1 MKSTNQKSRR
11 LTTNVSAKLAPDQH
25 KKLVQAATREGVSTS
40 EFARRVLL
48 SAVTVSEDA
57 RLQMEFQAVGEERM
71 RLLLAAATKGKD
83 VEAPEVQAEVEHQAF
98 LAAPGLT
105 ARRLSALKPSFVE
118 DINAHGEGE

>member
-1 MKSTNQKSRR
+1 MKPTNKKSRR

-25 KKLVQAATREGVSTS
+25 KQLVQAATRQGVSTS

-48 SAVTVSEDA
+48 SAVTVPEDA

-83 VEAPEVQAEVEHQAF
+83 VEAPEVQAEVERRAF

-118 DINAHGEGE
+118 DTDAYGEGE